1 MELPARETIINQVRT
16 LQIIVAALIVGCL
29 TFASIA
35 VFLRTSPEPA
45 EGEEMAFVVTSMA
58 LAFGAFALV
67 AQFVIGP
74 MLRRQS
80 RQTIVNQEG
89 SSPDDPQRL
98 LAGYQTS
105 TIVSAAFAEGACF
118 FNLIA
123 HLIEGSP
130 YTLLMAAVLVVSIA
144 FRFPTVAGVSDWL
157 EREMRMVQEE
167 RQMGRR

>member
-1 MELPARETIINQVRT
+1 MELPSRETIANQVRT
-16 LQIIVAALIVGCL
+16 LQIILAALIAGCL
-29 TFASIA
+29 VFAPIA
-35 VFLRTSPEPA
+35 VFMKPDPDPA
-45 EGEEMAFVVTSMA
+45 NEESVLVVTSMA

-80 RQTIVNQEG
+80 RQAIVNQEG
-89 SSPDDPQRL
+89 TSPDDPQRL

-105 TIVSAAFAEGACF
+105 AIVSAAFAEGACF

-130 YTLLMAAVLVVSIA
+130 YTLLMAAVLVVSIV
-144 FRFPTVAGVSDWL
+144 FRFPTVDGVTDWL
-157 EREMRMVQEE
+157 QREMRLVQEE
-167 RQMGRR
+167 RGMGRR